1 MGALD
6 TEGKQYLSNN
16 IFFADAFN
24 FLLYDGE
31 EVIKADHLQEVDTT
45 ELVVPYGNNARLP
58 IQKYRDLLKLWNA
71 MEDENAIYI
80 LLGAELQG
88 KVNYGMPVK
97 DVLYDAIGYSK
108 QIEEARRFYR
118 KREKGDQFHEEAEMV
133 VENGTL
139 RIRLTSE
146 EFLSGWRK
154 DEKLIPIITAVV
166 YFGDTPWDGPKS
178 LFEMLNVPDERL
190 YRFLNDYKL
199 NLISPVDMEEE
210 DFKKFHTELGLA
222 LKVIKHQRE
231 DADKI
236 IKETNHRKI
245 DRDTA
250 FFLNRAVNLGLEYE
264 EEKGGID
271 MCLAMEK
278 KTQRDKITGAI
289 EILRATGSSDN
300 DIISKIVEN
309 FNVTKEYVLELLV
322 PQKV

>member
-1 MGALD
+1 
-6 TEGKQYLSNN
+6 
-16 IFFADAFN
+16 
-24 FLLYDGE
+24 
-31 EVIKADHLQEVDTT
+31 
-45 ELVVPYGNNARLP
+45 
-58 IQKYRDLLKLWNA
+58 
-71 MEDENAIYI
+71 
-80 LLGAELQG
+80 
-88 KVNYGMPVK
+88 
-97 DVLYDAIGYSK
+97 
-108 QIEEARRFYR
+108 
-118 KREKGDQFHEEAEMV
+118 MV